1 MTNSNNAEIY
11 DRGYRVYDG
20 PRTGVSTAMK
30 SVFSASV
37 QRALGLRR
45 KFRFKIVPIL
55 TIVIAFVPALIF
67 VGIAIVLPGDIAEEL
82 VDYSGYFGLT
92 GIAVMLFTA
101 FVAPEL
107 LITDRRT
114 GMFGLYL
121 SSPLGKLHY
130 LLAKLRALI
139 TVVSMVTLLPALFLL
154 IGYILIGSGPE
165 GFVSTIKLIGQ
176 IILSGLI
183 VALFYSLFGMAVATV
198 SNRQGV
204 ASAVIIMFFL
214 ASAFLANTVVE
225 AADAPEWML
234 AFSFIELPVDV
245 AARIFNEP
253 FNELVG
259 VSTATSVIV
268 LVGVMLVS
276 AAVTWFGYQRIEV
289 TK

>member
-1 MTNSNNAEIY
+1 MTNSNSAEIY

-20 PRTGVSTAMK
+20 PRTGMSTAMK

-45 KFRFKIVPIL
+45 KFRFKVVPIL
-55 TIVIAFVPALIF
+55 TILIAFVPALIF
-67 VGIAIVLPGDIAEEL
+67 VGVAIVLPADLGEEL

-101 FVAPEL
+101 FVTPEL

-130 LLAKLRALI
+130 LTAKLRALV
-139 TVVSMVTLLPALFLL
+139 TVVSMVTLLPALFLM
-154 IGYILIGSGPE
+154 IGYILVGSGPE
-165 GFVSTIKLIGQ
+165 GFVDTIKLAGQ
-176 IILSGLI
+176 IFLSGLI
-183 VALFYSLFGMAVATV
+183 VALFYSLFGMAVSTI

-214 ASAFLANTVVE
+214 ASAFLANTLVDE
-225 AADAPEWML
+225 ADAPDWML
-234 AFSFIELPVDV
+234 ALSFIELPVDV
-245 AARIFNEP
+245 AARIFDEP
-253 FNELVG
+253 FNQLDG
-259 VSTATSVIV
+259 LSTATSAVV
-268 LVGVMLVS
+268 LVGVMVLS